1 MEEKKRYWIVCFP
14 KHETYK
20 TVYNTE
26 QGAIEWAKLRYP
38 NEEFFL
44 VKWD

>member
-1 MEEKKRYWIVCFP
+1 MSKEKKYWVVCFP

-20 TVYNTE
+20 ILYNTE
-26 QGAIEWAKLRYP
+26 QGAKEWVKLRYP

-44 VKWD
+44 VEY